1 MDALR
6 AAARRGPPSLTPRRL
21 AAARAALVRSLIA
34 PRSCSAT
41 AARMWTVS
49 LLACGLSAAM
59 NSTLLS
65 MSGNERQI
73 AGQAVELGDDE
84 LALVLPAGRQG
95 LFKLGAGVALAA
107 LDLGMLGD
115 QLPGAAV
122 EVVHD
127 GLTLGVEAE
136 AGFPLLVRGHPVISN
151 KPAKMRGHEVLLS
164 RPARTAY

>member
-1 MDALR
+1 M
-6 AAARRGPPSLTPRRL
+6 
-21 AAARAALVRSLIA
+21 RSLIA

-115 QLPGAAV
+115 ELPGAAV
-122 EVVHD
+122 EIVLD
-127 GLTLGVEAE
+127 GRALGVEAKP
-136 AGFPLLVRGHPVISN
+136 GLTLLVRGHPRTRAGPTLRLRCRRCCAAVKEAASVRPQANLTLRGGFEISC
-151 KPAKMRGHEVLLS
+151 
-164 RPARTAY
+164 